1 MKNIKMQA
9 YLRRYDMSNIN
20 EKYPIT
26 IKEETKCF
34 KDLLAIYT
42 QDLDYNSTVSM
53 MQSFYSE
60 RFSLTENQF
69 FIIDQNEMRFEKE
82 FNSSQDFLTAVKNLE
97 ENGIIDWISENPDI
111 RVLPNLDVLTYKLFP
126 KFVVVPIILA
136 GKTQGIYIGSLNNKE
151 AEKVIYKFKD
161 FQELITLSF
170 LILNQAKS
178 KSAQPNKQPVD
189 NFRGKDSLIAL
200 SKIIRNSFIRY
211 AIDQYSMQLKLI
223 KVQML
228 MLENNSENF
237 SQRLKVILNSLEDNI
252 KLNETLISPFI
263 HTTNFIRK
271 ERLELEKF
279 TDDFLNK
286 VDFIFKKSNIQ
297 VEKQFDSKN
306 TIALVNPYMLE
317 SALIAIF
324 QNAIESFQND
334 GKINVLLY
342 DGDKRHTILSIQDN
356 GSGIDE
362 DILPKIG
369 NLFMTTKKDMD
380 HIGVGLYFVNNYAR
394 NQHWKFSISS
404 QEQIGTTVKITFPKL
419 QK

>member
-1 MKNIKMQA
+1 
-9 YLRRYDMSNIN
+9 
-20 EKYPIT
+20 
-26 IKEETKCF
+26 
-34 KDLLAIYT
+34 
-42 QDLDYNSTVSM
+42 
-53 MQSFYSE
+53 
-60 RFSLTENQF
+60 
-69 FIIDQNEMRFEKE
+69 
-82 FNSSQDFLTAVKNLE
+82 
-97 ENGIIDWISENPDI
+97 
-111 RVLPNLDVLTYKLFP
+111 
-126 KFVVVPIILA
+126 
-136 GKTQGIYIGSLNNKE
+136 LNNKE
-151 AEKVIYKFKD
+151 AEKVIYKFKR

-404 QEQIGTTVKITFPKL
+404 QEQIGTTVKISFPKL